1 MNNSIASK
9 KISLEILRIVS
20 TFKWTVQTVR
30 LSVHLG
36 HLNWLKL
43 KKAKTGS
50 LKSAV
55 ESLDPAKNH
64 LTIGRS
70 KDFKNSKVFF
80 TLYKLYSI
88 I

>member
-1 MNNSIASK
+1 MDGPNGPFIGAFR
-9 KISLEILRIVS
+9 SLELVES
-20 TFKWTVQTVR
+20 F
-30 LSVHLG
+30 
-36 HLNWLKL
+36 NLKL